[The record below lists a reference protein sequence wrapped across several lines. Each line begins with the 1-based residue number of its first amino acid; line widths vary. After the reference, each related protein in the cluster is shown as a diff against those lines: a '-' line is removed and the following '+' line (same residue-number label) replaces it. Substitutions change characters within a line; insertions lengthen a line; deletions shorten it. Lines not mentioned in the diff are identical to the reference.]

1 MTMDNECVACGYKWQ
16 TTYRP
21 VNCARCG
28 NATVFSTV
36 VVPSAAQIVNEPRI
50 IPTYGTTQ
58 PNVLPTI
65 QLEDQ
70 RRLPLDGER
79 ALATGCKCNGDS
91 KHCCWGK
98 DSKHD
103 ANCKYHRFEIMC
115 DKLIGKD
122 GKEIN

>member
-1 MTMDNECVACGYKWQ
+1 MNVQRVSTNGRQLIDQ
-16 TTYRP
+16 L
-21 VNCARCG
+21 
-28 NATVFSTV
+28 TVLV
-36 VVPSAAQIVNEPRI
+36 VVMLLYLAQQSYHQEI

-58 PNVLPTI
+58 PHVLPTI

-70 RRLPLDGER
+70 RRLPLYGER

-98 DSKHD
+98 DSKHGG
-103 ANCKYHRFEIMC
+103 NCKYHRFEIMC